1 MRASR
6 FEELRV
12 RQNAKLLSIDV
23 YRSCRVGEIAKDRS
37 LRDQMQRA
45 SVSAMSNIAEGFERY
60 GSREFGHFLS
70 IARGSIGEL
79 RSQLYL
85 AHELAYLTNEDFRR
99 LRLQCVQLTRMLT
112 SLRKSLR

>member
-6 FEELRV
+6 FEELQV
-12 RQNAKLLSIDV
+12 WQKAKMLSVDV
-23 YRSCRVGEIAKDRS
+23 YTSCRAGSVATDRS

-60 GSREFGHFLS
+60 SGAEFRHFLS
-70 IARGSIGEL
+70 IARGSVGEL
-79 RSQLYL
+79 RSQVHL
-85 AHELAYLTNEDFRR
+85 AQELGLLRDEDSNR
-99 LRLQCVQLTRMLT
+99 LRSKCVELTRMIT